1 MITSF
6 SLAASKLQRV
16 NGMNF
21 QVTITRTDTGA
32 NTHIKSDTAEA
43 SKDVVSWSEALA
55 EAKHFGLIN
64 LPESIA
70 AKALPPGFPLHTS
83 ADTGL
88 ANLISHGFVLGKSR
102 PAR

>member
-1 MITSF
+1 MH
-6 SLAASKLQRV
+6 
-16 NGMNF
+16 F

-32 NTHIKSDTAEA
+32 NTHVKSDTTKA
-43 SKDVVSWSEALA
+43 SKDFVSWSEALA
-55 EAKHFGLIN
+55 EAEHLGLIN
-64 LPESIA
+64 VAESIA
-70 AKALPPGFPLHTS
+70 AKALPPGFPLHVS